1 MLSDRMAELR
11 DMAADIFTVEPEE
24 VEQAASFAD
33 DLGADSLLAVELL
46 SRIEQR
52 YGVMIDAG
60 DLEKMTDLPSTYKVV
75 ADAAG
80 W

>member
-1 MLSDRMAELR
+1 MLADRMAELR

-24 VEQAASFAD
+24 VERATTFSD
-33 DLGADSLLAVELL
+33 DLGVDSLLAVELL

-52 YGVMIDAG
+52 YNIMIDAD
-60 DLEKMTDLPSTYKVV
+60 DLQKMTDLRSTYKVV

>member
-24 VEQAASFAD
+24 VERATSFVD

-52 YGVMIDAG
+52 YGVMIDAN
-60 DLEKMTDLPSTYKVV
+60 DLEKMTDLLSTYKVV

>member
-1 MLSDRMAELR
+1 MLADRMAELR
-11 DMAADIFTVEPEE
+11 DMAADVFTVEPEE
-24 VEQAASFAD
+24 VERATAFSD
-33 DLGADSLLAVELL
+33 DLGVDSLLAVELL

-52 YGVMIDAG
+52 YDIMIDAD
-60 DLEKMTDLPSTYKVV
+60 DLQKMTDLRSTYKVV

>member
-24 VEQAASFAD
+24 VERAASFTE

-52 YGVMIDAG
+52 YDVMIDAS
-60 DLEKMTDLPSTYKVV
+60 DLEKMTDLHSTYKVV

>member
-1 MLSDRMAELR
+1 MSDRMAELR

-24 VEQAASFAD
+24 VERAASFTE

-52 YGVMIDAG
+52 YHVMIEAS
-60 DLEKMTDLPSTYKVV
+60 DLEKMTDLSSTYKVV